1 MERWGGDHLIP
12 VTRHLDLLVDAK
24 ELRKDIETLLQQ
36 VRPLWK
42 PTDIK
47 LKIFTSGNTNR
58 LVGCHVDQDMEEA
71 VLVRMYGN
79 MTELYVDHATEV
91 KHFQLLH
98 AHHCAPELYCT
109 FQNGLCYEFIKGA
122 VLDRQQ
128 LRKPSIFRL
137 VAIAMAQFHSVQSDN
152 SYSPEPNLWTNLSK
166 YLKLLKSSQSQL
178 AADRS
183 SLKMNSVPSFDILV
197 TEIEALKEHLLQM
210 KSPLV
215 LCHNDLLCNNIIH
228 IEGKG
233 EVKFIDY
240 EYTGYNYQ
248 AYDIGN
254 HFNEFAGVSEL
265 DFSLYPPEELQL
277 EWLRSYLQMYKA
289 FTGQDPEV
297 TQLEVQKL
305 CVQANKFALASHLSW
320 GLWALLQTRYS
331 SIDFDFPRYARERF
345 QEYFKRKDEFL
356 ALKLPC

>member
-128 LRKPSIFRL
+128 LRKPSIF
-137 VAIAMAQFHSVQSDN
+137 
-152 SYSPEPNLWTNLSK
+152 
-166 YLKLLKSSQSQL
+166 
-178 AADRS
+178 S